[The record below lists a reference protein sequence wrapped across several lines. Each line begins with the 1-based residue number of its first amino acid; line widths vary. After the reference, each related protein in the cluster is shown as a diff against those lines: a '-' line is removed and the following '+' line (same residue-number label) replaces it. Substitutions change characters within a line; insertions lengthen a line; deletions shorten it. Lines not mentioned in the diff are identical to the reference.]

1 MFRKVLLSLLFASS
15 LGLANPYFDYAM
27 CHYYIDNPQKAYP
40 YCSKAL
46 KELPTPSVFEDVISM
61 YVRAHYLEG
70 AIYVAKL
77 YKDRYPNLKEP
88 YIDLYTLYTMAKDH
102 GNAKKILQEALSKFP
117 QDNFFA
123 LNLIT
128 TYIHDGEIKKA
139 EDILNR
145 FLAFK
150 NENEKEIFYYIRA
163 RIELAQQNKEKAIE
177 DLKKAIE
184 LKPNFDEAVD
194 TLASIY
200 DQEGKYQDEEKLY
213 EDILKKDPSNIS
225 ALERLGNLFFKLG
238 LSYKASDIYK
248 KLAELNKN
256 NPNYQ
261 YQYALSLLQSMRYE
275 KALSVLAPLYKK
287 HPNNKPIA
295 YLYGLALEAAH
306 KPVKALEVYK
316 KLLQI
321 DKKNPKLYERIASI
335 LIDEGKYNEAIPYIE
350 KGLKLNPL
358 SSKLYIFKAIIAAS
372 HRHYIRAKVYADQSI
387 KLNPHDYRSYFI
399 RAMIEDKLH
408 QIDNEIK
415 DLKKVVE
422 LKPDDADMLNYL
434 GYTML
439 IYNKD
444 IKEGMKYVK
453 KAVELSPKNPSYLD
467 SLAYG
472 YFLLHDYQKALKYE
486 EEAYKLNPKDSVI
499 IQHLGMIKLMLGQP
513 KEAKKLLLKALH
525 IVNKKGEEE
534 PGQKKKIL
542 EFLKEI
548 K

>member
-1 MFRKVLLSLLFASS
+1 
-15 LGLANPYFDYAM
+15 
-27 CHYYIDNPQKAYP
+27 
-40 YCSKAL
+40 
-46 KELPTPSVFEDVISM
+46 
-61 YVRAHYLEG
+61 
-70 AIYVAKL
+70 
-77 YKDRYPNLKEP
+77 
-88 YIDLYTLYTMAKDH
+88 
-102 GNAKKILQEALSKFP
+102 
-117 QDNFFA
+117 
-123 LNLIT
+123 
-128 TYIHDGEIKKA
+128 
-139 EDILNR
+139 
-145 FLAFK
+145 
-150 NENEKEIFYYIRA
+150 
-163 RIELAQQNKEKAIE
+163 
-177 DLKKAIE
+177 
-184 LKPNFDEAVD
+184 
-194 TLASIY
+194 
-200 DQEGKYQDEEKLY
+200 
-213 EDILKKDPSNIS
+213 
-225 ALERLGNLFFKLG
+225 
-238 LSYKASDIYK
+238 
-248 KLAELNKN
+248 
-256 NPNYQ
+256 
-261 YQYALSLLQSMRYE
+261 
-275 KALSVLAPLYKK
+275 
-287 HPNNKPIA
+287 
-295 YLYGLALEAAH
+295 LEAAH

-444 IKEGMKYVK
+444 IKEAMKYVK